1 MSARGGMK
9 KQSQCK
15 EMATDL
21 SKFLKY
27 TKEADLDINQVVQ
40 MKSID
45 TYVDHLRE
53 RRLGPSGIISKLN
66 VINFGQKFLLYR

>member
-1 MSARGGMK
+1 MK
-9 KQSQCK
+9 KSSQSK
-15 EMATDL
+15 EMVTDL

-27 TKEADLDINQVVQ
+27 SKKEDIDINIVVQ
-40 MKSID
+40 MKAVD
-45 TYVDHLRE
+45 GYVNHLRE

>member
-1 MSARGGMK
+1 MK
-9 KQSQCK
+9 KESQSK

-21 SKFLKY
+21 SKFLKF
-27 TKEADLDINQVVQ
+27 TKEADLDITLVVQ
-40 MKSID
+40 IKSID
-45 TYVDHLRE
+45 AYVDYLRE